1 MIPTATHK
9 SRSMSTLADTFDPW
23 GPVSVALFATG
34 NADIVED
41 AVAGTGL
48 LAQGRRLSREEAYSH
63 GTRIRARKPE
73 ISAAYYDLPGEHRGT
88 FVQQLLKALFD
99 RPDGEAIRTQLEARL
114 QPIGWTVTSDGLLVP
129 RMPWSP
135 RPTSPQLHL

>member
-1 MIPTATHK
+1 MQDSPHAAPAPGPSGSSDALLRLI
-9 SRSMSTLADTFDPW
+9 AD
-23 GPVSVALFATG
+23 SVPALM
-34 NADIVED
+34 
-41 AVAGTGL
+41 
-48 LAQGRRLSREEAYSH
+48 
-63 GTRIRARKPE
+63 
-73 ISAAYYDLPGEHRGT
+73 AYYDLPGEHRGT